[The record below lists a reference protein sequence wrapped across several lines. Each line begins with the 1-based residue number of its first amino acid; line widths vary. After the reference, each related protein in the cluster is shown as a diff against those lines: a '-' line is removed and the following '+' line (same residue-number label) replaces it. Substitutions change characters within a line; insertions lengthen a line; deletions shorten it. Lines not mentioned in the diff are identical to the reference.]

1 MQTYPTDLTPTE
13 LNLILPNLPI
23 LKPHPRRKWTYEI
36 LLNAIYYV
44 LKGGIQWRMMPVNFP
59 PWPTVYWYW
68 RTWCQDGTWERL
80 NTVLREKV
88 RISEGRDPQPSA
100 GVLDSQSAKTTEMG
114 GERGYDG
121 AKSVNGRKRFILVDT
136 LGLLMKAHVCP
147 ANVKE
152 VDGGRDLLEKIID
165 EFPRMSHLWV
175 DKGFKFWEFG
185 CWIKGALGWTVE
197 ISGGGL
203 GKPGQVGFVVE
214 PRRWVVERT
223 LAWLTRYR
231 RLSRDF
237 ERLSISVES
246 ALYACMTRLMVRRLG
261 KVSC

>member
-1 MQTYPTDLTPTE
+1 MRETRIQTCSKPKVGRLEFPMQTYPTDLTSTE

-23 LKPHPRRKWTYEI
+23 LEPHPRRKWTYEI

-136 LGLLMKAHVCP
+136 LGLH
-147 ANVKE
+147 
-152 VDGGRDLLEKIID
+152 D
-165 EFPRMSHLWV
+165 ES
-175 DKGFKFWEFG
+175 
-185 CWIKGALGWTVE
+185 
-197 ISGGGL
+197 
-203 GKPGQVGFVVE
+203 
-214 PRRWVVERT
+214 
-223 LAWLTRYR
+223 
-231 RLSRDF
+231 
-237 ERLSISVES
+237 
-246 ALYACMTRLMVRRLG
+246 TRLPCERKRSGLSPSGAAVGPR
-261 KVSC
+261 S